1 MVISQSKIAPLESL
15 QQSIAVKFSYD
26 VHFTQN
32 LWSLDNPLLS
42 QVVAKDSNTVKSVIV
57 VVDSGLLTHH
67 PRLISKIS
75 NYAGWYADKIRLAAE
90 PIIVPG
96 GEAAK
101 NDPTLVD
108 KIHSVIEQVG
118 LCRHSY
124 VLAMGGGAVVDMAG
138 YAAATAHRGIRL
150 IRIPTTVLA
159 QNDSG
164 VGVKNGIN
172 ALGKKNFLGTFAPP
186 VAVLNDFDF
195 LTTLDDRDWR
205 SGIAEAIKVALIK
218 DRNFF
223 EFIRDRAKDL
233 ARRDSKAMEQ
243 LIYRCCQLHLNHIAS
258 YGDPFEMGS
267 SRPLDFGHW
276 AAHKLEHL
284 SDYRLRHGEAVA
296 IGMALDCT
304 YSYLTGL
311 LTEAEWRQI
320 IETLKQLGFELYV
333 PELGRDL
340 ENINSKSSIFAGLV
354 EFREHLGGDLAI
366 MLLQRIGEGTEV
378 NRVDI
383 DLYKQ
388 AILMLQKI
396 EVETTR
402 QFNQRYYS
410 K

>member
-1 MVISQSKIAPLESL
+1 MVISKSKIAPLETL

-26 VHFTQN
+26 VHFTRD
-32 LWSLDNPLLS
+32 LWSTSNPLLS
-42 QVVAKDSNTVKSVIV
+42 QVVAKDSNAAKSVMVI
-57 VVDSGLLTHH
+57 VDSGLLSSH
-67 PRLISKIS
+67 PQLLTKITKYTS
-75 NYAGWYADKIRLAAE
+75 YHADKIKLAAE
-90 PIIVPG
+90 PIIVTG

-101 NDPTLVD
+101 NDPTLVE
-108 KIHSVIEQVG
+108 KIQHIIEQVG

-124 VLAMGGGAVVDMAG
+124 VLAMGGGAVIDMVG
-138 YAAATAHRGIRL
+138 YAAATAHRGVRL

-172 ALGKKNFLGTFAPP
+172 AFGKKNFLGTFAPP

-195 LTTLDDRDWR
+195 LTTLDERDWR
-205 SGIAEAIKVALIK
+205 AGIAEAVKVALIK

-223 EFIRDRAKDL
+223 EFIGDCAEDL
-233 ARRDSKAMEQ
+233 ARRDSQAMEQ
-243 LIYRCCQLHLNHIAS
+243 LIYRCCQLHLNHIAT

-284 SDYRLRHGEAVA
+284 TNYRLRHGEAVA

-311 LTEAEWRQI
+311 LTEADWQKI
-320 IETLKQLGFELYV
+320 VKTVKQLGFKLYV
-333 PELGRDL
+333 PELAIDL
-340 ENINSKSSIFAGLV
+340 EDITSENSIFRGLV

-366 MLLQRIGEGTEV
+366 MLLQNIGQGTEV
-378 NRVDI
+378 DRVNI
-383 DLYKQ
+383 ALYQK
-388 AILMLQKI
+388 AILMLQRL
-396 EVETTR
+396 ETSTS
-402 QFNQRYYS
+402 F
-410 K
+410 